1 MPPGG
6 IPSIPIPIA
15 RFKSVDTTL
24 LSRYSAVNCRRDIL
38 SSHHLAN
45 KQRDRIRG
53 QATRQMLGGGPLVDH
68 IRALTKASSFMSIKN
83 LSLSRYSVT
92 CPVCG
97 SRFRPGKSSRMG
109 IATFHCPD
117 CDALLQYE
125 TTGMA
130 SLLLGVSL
138 LAGPIISYSLGYR
151 EMAFVLVAI
160 SLSFLIC
167 ILAISV
173 AFHIHPPK
181 VHQTTKDGGT
191 ELRLTDRP
199 PR

>member
-1 MPPGG
+1 
-6 IPSIPIPIA
+6 
-15 RFKSVDTTL
+15 
-24 LSRYSAVNCRRDIL
+24 
-38 SSHHLAN
+38 
-45 KQRDRIRG
+45 
-53 QATRQMLGGGPLVDH
+53 
-68 IRALTKASSFMSIKN
+68 
-83 LSLSRYSVT
+83 
-92 CPVCG
+92 
-97 SRFRPGKSSRMG
+97 
-109 IATFHCPD
+109 
-117 CDALLQYE
+117 
-125 TTGMA
+125 MA

-181 VHQTTKDGGT
+181 VHQTTKNGGT
-191 ELRLTDRP
+191 ELHLTDKP